1 MGDLARDF
9 SYGRSEQAAAEL
21 VARYRANVRLGVDGP
36 DKWFVDAN
44 GERHTIPPTVTQ
56 MVFRVLKMA
65 HGTSR
70 TQHDP
75 WLVLC
80 EASGEPVL
88 SIPPYGLDD
97 YDVRKFAAA
106 AGWDLDLAGTQ
117 LDGWDKG
124 PNGWDATFPHWYDKP
139 RSWANG
145 RWVESRWAKLK
156 QRFSGRGR
164 FGSSP

>member
-1 MGDLARDF
+1 
-9 SYGRSEQAAAEL
+9 
-21 VARYRANVRLGVDGP
+21 
-36 DKWFVDAN
+36 
-44 GERHTIPPTVTQ
+44 
-56 MVFRVLKMA
+56 MA

-124 PNGWDATFPHWYDKP
+124 PTGWDVTFPHWYDKP

-164 FGSSP
+164 FGCRGDREARSDVSSSGFGIGARISRRLLQTNKAPQP